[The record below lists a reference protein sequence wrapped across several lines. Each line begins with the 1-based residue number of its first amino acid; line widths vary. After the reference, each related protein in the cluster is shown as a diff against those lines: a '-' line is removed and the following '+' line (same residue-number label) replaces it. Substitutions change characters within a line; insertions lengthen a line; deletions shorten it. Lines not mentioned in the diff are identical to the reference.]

1 MVYSTAL
8 ALFVGVSLA
17 LMVAWSIYN
26 LPVIARGLRGRM
38 RAAPMPTPSQWPFI
52 TAIVPAR
59 DEEAVLTRKN
69 NIIDSLVASDYPKD
83 RLEVILAVT
92 ATKDRTLEVAQAYA
106 KKYPGL
112 VKVLPIPSPEGKP
125 KALNEALKVSHGD
138 VIAVFDADGYV
149 APDGLR
155 NAVATLLF
163 RDVAAVQGRIL
174 SLNTGQSVVAR
185 VVAMEE
191 KGWDSMVMEGRD
203 ELGLFV
209 PLRGTNFYIRRE
221 VLERIGGWD
230 PQSLAED
237 ADLSA
242 RLHEAGYRIV
252 YQPESVLW
260 QESPPRLSILIP
272 QRVRWFRGYIETAFK
287 FGRLVR
293 KPTFRALDA
302 EVVLTAP
309 IIMSLA
315 FMSYII
321 WVLSLVYPPLLPPL
335 PLNPAWLSVL
345 LTTLTLL
352 PIGVSLA
359 FKVKPPSARNLLYIP
374 FIFAYWVLL
383 TAIATYSLFL
393 VMAKRPRIW
402 IRTLKTGYFDRVLTK

>member
-17 LMVAWSIYN
+17 LMVAWSFYN
-26 LPVIARGLRGRM
+26 LPVLARGVRGRR
-38 RAAPMPTPSQWPFI
+38 RATPVPNPSQWPFLS
-52 TAIVPAR
+52 AIIPAR
-59 DEEAVLTRKN
+59 DEEAVLTREN
-69 NIIDSLVASDYPKD
+69 NIVDSLAASDYPRE

-106 KKYPGL
+106 RKYPGL
-112 VKVLPIPSPEGKP
+112 VKVLSLPKPEGKP
-125 KALNEALKVSHGD
+125 KALNEALKVSLGD
-138 VIAVFDADGYV
+138 VIAVFDADGFV
-149 APDGLR
+149 APHALR
-155 NAVATLLF
+155 KAVATLLG
-163 RDVAAVQGRIL
+163 RDAAAVQGRIL
-174 SLNTGQSVVAR
+174 SLNAGQSFVAR

-191 KGWDSMVMEGRD
+191 KGWDNMVMEGRD

-252 YQPESVLW
+252 YQPESILW